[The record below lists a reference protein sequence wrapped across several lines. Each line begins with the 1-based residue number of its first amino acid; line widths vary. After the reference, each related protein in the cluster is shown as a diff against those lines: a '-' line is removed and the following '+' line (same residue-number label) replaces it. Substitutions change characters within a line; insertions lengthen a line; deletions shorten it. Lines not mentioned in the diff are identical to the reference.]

1 MYYDALLFYY
11 FNYGRC
17 RQDAIAVADD
27 GRHGGAVYFRHGCG
41 VVVAVGCGKNG
52 NVLVLKKVIRRTAV
66 CPDEIYRVNPRLNLW
81 FLLNQTY
88 ICRVVRNS

>member
-1 MYYDALLFYY
+1 MRSRLLTMAAMAAMMVWFI
-11 FNYGRC
+11 F
-17 RQDAIAVADD
+17 AIFV
-27 GRHGGAVYFRHGCG
+27 VCG
-41 VVVAVGCGKNG
+41 VVVAVGCRKNG

-88 ICRVVRNS
+88 LDIEGDI